1 MRRVACLALIG
12 LTTLAAQTGG
22 VGLLRSS
29 LDVLRKGGTEAA
41 REAQP
46 GSPADRIVTT
56 LRQTGDA
63 RTPWR
68 ARFLAA
74 EWLLLA
80 HLERLRMVPVPAVA
94 QEKQDLE
101 LAWTLVQNA
110 YERSQGVVVD
120 SKGLDTYRGE
130 NATLRMEATK
140 TLSGRVGVEDVPE
153 ALRLAVVSLALE
165 IAARRQDPVSM
176 GKAAT
181 YASKLTNLSPRDKAF
196 ALMDA
201 THGGAWAEAIRW
213 ARELDGSKVFR
224 AFHQAALG
232 DPEIFD
238 YSVLLDLAAPKA
250 GLPSLAAPLER
261 REVKN
266 LRLRRCLAELW
277 SPGHTT
283 APPRRRSPLAEAWA
297 AAHPPGRRGHDRR
310 LRTPGI
316 PGPAHRRAA
325 HRGPLPLAGPRPPR
339 HLDRPTDGRAAHR
352 RGTPDG
358 GVRGGVRPG
367 PPLALSLKPSWPPP
381 ALRGSA
387 TIRYLLRSCRAT
399 ACLLPARPSPALPG
413 AR

>member
-29 LDVLRKGGTEAA
+29 LDVLRKGGTEAS

-266 LRLRRCLAELW
+266 LRLRLKSAQGPEPQTKALQAAFGGAW
-277 SPGHTT
+277 QSSG
-283 APPRRRSPLAEAWA
+283 PLATPLLRLGAG
-297 AAHPPGRRGHDRR
+297 AHW
-310 LRTPGI
+310 LK
-316 PGPAHRRAA
+316 PGPR
-325 HRGPLPLAGPRPPR
+325 PIPLAGAATTEGYELRGY
-339 HLDRPTDGRAAHR
+339 LDLPT
-352 RGTPDG
+352 G
-358 GVRGGVRPG
+358 GQRTE
-367 PPLALSLKPSWPPP
+367 ALSLWQD
-381 ALRGSA
+381 
-387 TIRYLLRSCRAT
+387 
-399 ACLLPARPSPALPG
+399 PARPGTWTGRLTAAQPTAEGPLTAVFEAECDLGPPS
-413 AR
+413 R